1 MGQYYQLD
9 NDDAPSV
16 REEESIYGRFSQ
28 SNPFHIQRALK
39 RNSLHQAV
47 CNSDYD
53 EADSVLNLGRTNVN
67 QQDIHGN
74 AALHLAIVNQDSFP
88 SIYAKR
94 VHLLHEHKADD
105 HIKNAY
111 GQSPLDLDKENVA
124 ERKKY
129 ALMFD
134 LPPPRQP
141 KDHPSH

>member
-9 NDDAPSV
+9 NDDVPGV
-16 REEESIYGRFSQ
+16 REEESIFGHFSHN
-28 SNPFHIQRALK
+28 NPFHIQRALK

-74 AALHLAIVNQDSFP
+74 TALHLAIVNQDSFP
-88 SIYAKR
+88 SIYAEIVR
-94 VHLLHEHKADD
+94 LLREHKADD
-105 HIKNAY
+105 YIKNAY

-134 LPPPRQP
+134 LPPLRQS
-141 KDHPSH
+141 KDNRSH